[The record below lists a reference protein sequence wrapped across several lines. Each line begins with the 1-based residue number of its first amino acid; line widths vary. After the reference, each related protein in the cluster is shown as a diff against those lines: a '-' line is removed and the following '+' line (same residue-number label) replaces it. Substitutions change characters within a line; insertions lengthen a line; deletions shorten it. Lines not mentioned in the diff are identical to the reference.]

1 MPMLAA
7 RDLTKTFEGRDGSRV
22 LAVDGVDLD
31 IEAGTTLALIG
42 ESGSGKSTL
51 GRLIT
56 RLLPADRGTVT
67 LGGTDLTAL
76 SARALRRKRGEF
88 QVVFQEPYASLNPRM
103 TVGEIVAEPL
113 VVAGGLSKAERRA
126 RVLDTLHEV
135 GLPAEH
141 AARRPGD
148 LSGGQQ
154 QRVGIARALV
164 TDPRLVVLDEPT
176 SSLDLSVRAGIL
188 RLLARLQQSRGLT
201 YLFISHDIHTVQRLS
216 DRTAVMYLGRIV
228 EVGPTQELLRRP
240 QHPYTKALLSAALS
254 VVPGTFLP
262 HFPLK
267 GDPPKPTTRYLGCPL
282 VGRCPIAIPE
292 CAERPIPLSVTTRD
306 HKVACLRPGFDL
318 HVVDGQSRAL
328 GLGEAADAVAGAGG
342 AEA

>member
-1 MPMLAA
+1 MPMLVA
-7 RDLTKTFEGRDGSRV
+7 RDLAKAFPARDGAQV
-22 LAVDGVDLD
+22 LAVDGVDLEV
-31 IEAGTTLALIG
+31 EAGTTLALIG

-67 LGGTDLTAL
+67 LAGTELTAL
-76 SARALRRKRGEF
+76 SPRALRRKRGEF

-103 TVGEIVAEPL
+103 SVAEIVAEPL
-113 VVAGGLSKAERRA
+113 VVAGGLSRTERRV
-126 RVLDTLHEV
+126 RVIDALHEV
-135 GLPAEH
+135 GLSEVH

-164 TDPRLVVLDEPT
+164 TNPRLVVLDEPT

-188 RLLARLQQSRGLT
+188 RLLATLQQNRGLT
-201 YLFISHDIHTVQRLS
+201 YLFISHDIHTVERLS
-216 DRTAVMYLGRIV
+216 DRIAVMYLGRIV
-228 EVGPTQELLRRP
+228 EVGPTQQVLRRP

-262 HFPLK
+262 HFPLR
-267 GDPPKPTTRYLGCPL
+267 GDPQTPTTRYSGCPL
-282 VGRCPIAIPE
+282 VGRCPIAIAE
-292 CAERPIPLSVTTRD
+292 CAERPIVLRETAAG
-306 HKVACLRPGFDL
+306 HQVACLRAGQDLQVSDPELESPPGLFPSTAAT
-318 HVVDGQSRAL
+318 VPGGV
-328 GLGEAADAVAGAGG
+328 EA
-342 AEA
+342 